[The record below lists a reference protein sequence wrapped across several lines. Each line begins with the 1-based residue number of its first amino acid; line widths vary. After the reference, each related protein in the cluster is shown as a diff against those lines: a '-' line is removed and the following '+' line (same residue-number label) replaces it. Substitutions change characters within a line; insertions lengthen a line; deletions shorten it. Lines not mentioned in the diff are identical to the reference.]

1 MLTRSVLAVMLV
13 ASAGCF
19 AFAESTAA
27 PPGQVARVTLGVTR
41 AMGDGSRQPI
51 RVEGLV
57 VSSTVGP
64 GSDATGAISLEQVSK
79 QPVGDFREVVTF
91 DTVSILQYDI
101 RRLEIRRFSWIR
113 SGIGVAVLGTFVR
126 AAYVRFK
133 PSTEVR

>member
-1 MLTRSVLAVMLV
+1 
-13 ASAGCF
+13 
-19 AFAESTAA
+19 
-27 PPGQVARVTLGVTR
+27 
-41 AMGDGSRQPI
+41 MGDGSRQPI

-79 QPVGDFREVVTF
+79 QPIGNFREVITF
-91 DTVSILQYDI
+91 DRVSILQYDI